1 MALIQCDGISIAY
14 EGQTVVKDLS
24 FQIGQG
30 DYLCIV
36 GENGSGKSTLVKSL
50 LGLKQPFQG
59 EIMLGDGLKQNE
71 IGYLPQ
77 QTVVQR
83 DFPASV
89 YEVVLSGRLNSRGWK
104 PFYSAADKQAAR
116 ENMELLGIPT
126 MEHQCFRDL
135 SGGQKQRV
143 LLARA
148 LCATK
153 KLLLL
158 DEPVTGL
165 DPLVTAEFY
174 QLIKGSTKNLKLQ
187 WSWCPMILKA
197 PCSMQAISCTYRKV
211 PDSGVLQKNIETAR
225 QAGNFWE
232 VRWMFDTVA
241 EMLSYPFMVRA
252 FLVGSLVAL
261 CSALLGVSLVLKRY
275 SMIGDGLSH
284 VGFGAM
290 AVAAA
295 LNAAPLAVA
304 IPVVVVAA
312 VLLLR
317 ISGSSKIKGDAA
329 IALIS
334 TGALAME

>member
-24 FQIGQG
+24 FQIEQG

-59 EIMLGDGLKQNE
+59 QILLGDGLKQNE

-83 DFPASV
+83 EFPASV

-116 ENMELLGIPT
+116 ENMELLGIRT

-174 QLIKGSTKNLKLQ
+174 QLIERINKESEIAVVMV
-187 WSWCPMILKA
+187 SH
-197 PCSMQAISCTYRKV
+197 
-211 PDSGVLQKNIETAR
+211 DIE
-225 QAGNFWE
+225 
-232 VRWMFDTVA
+232 
-241 EMLSYPFMVRA
+241 
-252 FLVGSLVAL
+252 
-261 CSALLGVSLVLKRY
+261 SALQYASHILHLQESARFWGTTEEYRNSEAGRKFLGGEMDV
-275 SMIGDGLSH
+275 
-284 VGFGAM
+284 
-290 AVAAA
+290 
-295 LNAAPLAVA
+295 
-304 IPVVVVAA
+304 
-312 VLLLR
+312 
-317 ISGSSKIKGDAA
+317 
-329 IALIS
+329 
-334 TGALAME
+334 